1 MFRKT
6 LVAGWAAARRD
17 GKSRG
22 GFCRQEPVA
31 RRAARVTGGCAEAV
45 GGQDAQKSGAEKTQH
60 RAKLFVFAIFKDIP
74 CFAVKCLANCRE
86 S

>member
-1 MFRKT
+1 MLHET
-6 LVAGWAAARRD
+6 LVAGVGGSQRD

-45 GGQDAQKSGAEKTQH
+45 GGQDAQKSGAEKPQH

-74 CFAVKCLANCRE
+74 CFAFKCLANCRE
-86 S
+86 G